1 MYFANLS
8 SIFFPIFQ
16 GFFPVNSDEDE
27 AIADMIVDAVEGVT
41 SAMVK
46 WFLEE
51 NPAKKVFPLF

>member
-1 MYFANLS
+1 M
-8 SIFFPIFQ
+8 
-16 GFFPVNSDEDE
+16 NSDEDE
-27 AIADMIVDAVEGVT
+27 AIADMIVDAAEGVT